1 MKKLI
6 IALLFALPVAVMASG
21 AGPHLEHANIDLS
34 DKASL
39 QHGAKLFSNYC
50 LSCHSAA
57 YQRYNRMG
65 RDIGLTDAQVR
76 DNLMFASDKIG
87 ETMTIAMPQ
96 GDAKKWFGNPPPD
109 LSVIAR
115 ARGTDYIYTYLK
127 TFYVDEKRPFGV
139 NNVVFPEVGM
149 PHVLWELEGLKKPIT
164 KTEVDHEGN
173 EKTVITGYEMVKEG
187 TMTKEEYDGAARD
200 LTAFLVYTAEPVKL
214 ERQRLG
220 IWVLLFLAIFFVVAY
235 ALKKPWGESW
245 MHELYRQ
252 AGVINY

>member
-6 IALLFALPVAVMASG
+6 IALMFALPAAVMASG

-39 QHGAKLFSNYC
+39 QRGAKLFANYC

-65 RDIGLTDAQVR
+65 RDIGLTDDQVR
-76 DNLMFASDKIG
+76 ENLMFAGEKVG

-96 GDAKKWFGNPPPD
+96 ADAKRWFGNPPPD
-109 LSVIAR
+109 LSVITR
-115 ARGTDYIYTYLK
+115 ARGVDYIYTYLK

-139 NNVVFPEVGM
+139 NNEVFPEVGM
-149 PHVLWELEGLKKPIT
+149 PHVLWELEGLKKPIH
-164 KTEVDHEGN
+164 KTVVDHEGN
-173 EKTVITGYEMVKEG
+173 ETSMIAGYEMVKPG
-187 TMTKEEYDGAARD
+187 SMTESEYDQAARD
-200 LTAFLVYTAEPVKL
+200 LTAFLTYTGEPIKL

-220 IWVLLFLAIFFVVAY
+220 IWVLLFLAIFFVFAY
-235 ALKKPWGESW
+235 ALKKEYWKDI
-245 MHELYRQ
+245 H
-252 AGVINY
+252 

>member
-6 IALLFALPVAVMASG
+6 IALMFALPGAVMAAG

-39 QHGAKLFSNYC
+39 QRGAKLFVNYC

-65 RDIGLTDAQVR
+65 RDIGLTDEQVKE
-76 DNLMFASDKIG
+76 NLMFAGEKVG

-96 GDAKKWFGNPPPD
+96 GDAKRWFGNPPPD
-109 LSVIAR
+109 LSVITR
-115 ARGTDYIYTYLK
+115 ARGVDFIYTYLK
-127 TFYVDEKRPFGV
+127 TFYIDEKRPFGV
-139 NNVVFPEVGM
+139 NNAVFPEVGM
-149 PHVLWELEGLKKPIT
+149 PHVLWELEGMKKAIT

-173 EKTVITGYEMVKEG
+173 EKTVITGYEIVKPGKMSED
-187 TMTKEEYDGAARD
+187 EYDQAARD
-200 LTAFLVYTAEPVKL
+200 LTAFLTYTGEPIKL

-220 IWVLLFLAIFFVVAY
+220 IWVLLFLAIFFVFAY
-235 ALKKPWGESW
+235 ALKKEYWKDI
-245 MHELYRQ
+245 H
-252 AGVINY
+252 